1 MTFSGLP
8 SVRDPKQSLKNSS
21 SSSSSSSSSNGSSS
35 SSSSPV
41 KSPLT
46 TSKNV
51 DPATSPQLNNT
62 HVNHQVVVA
71 TEGMMNRHSVEK
83 SFEELVQS
91 NFMDRHIGQLGMSEI
106 NNSFLPTTSPTFQEL
121 QIQQQSPV
129 PVPAPTPSPSVAPIV
144 TKKKTSPTNTLD
156 PTQHAAYRKRLNV
169 NQVCDW
175 CRYRKIRCDRE
186 SPCNSCI
193 HSKRECIR
201 SPPSALIGSTPEE
214 SETSTKKTKRNRAED
229 KDGRR
234 SKSYRGSSTSS
245 QRSSSYNSYSS
256 PGTDD
261 EGSEA
266 SGARS
271 SLSPVVGSLT
281 LAGLGLSS
289 LGLGLLDTRRKSDIS
304 LNSPSFALGNALQ
317 DQEHLDRVSRI
328 EMLLCNVIPGAAEFI
343 ANGTQPPVI
352 NPSNTKGD
360 QPLSLITQGFE
371 NSAAF
376 KDLLSPQERFANISL
391 NSPSVTSSNK
401 LSWLPASLPTL
412 QEEGPSESTSQQ
424 PSTFDHVERMKR
436 IELLLSSISDIPLAK
451 ALLTHSQGSLQGGRK
466 KSDDKK
472 GPKKDSKKSSKGD
485 AKKNNNGSVVKRPH
499 VAAGFA
505 GQKPPP
511 KLPQAIAEAANKK
524 QAIRKKRVSAA
535 AAARAAAKSAAAG
548 TSGTSSDQ
556 SLLVSSP
563 GTAASPANS
572 EAFSVDSNT
581 FASLETPTSLDAQA
595 MPFSQQE
602 QHQDMFIR
610 QQHRLQMDQHRGSIS
625 FPANQPFGQNHAY
638 QLTMSNVNSMAIP
651 LSDPISSYGSLVVP
665 ASSSTCS
672 SSQSSPTLAQ
682 AEAIG
687 QGQDGHQ
694 DENMLTDG
702 GAGPVNEMM
711 YPQQGHLQIPYSAQP
726 TSVQYQQQ
734 QHSTLKSGNSA
745 SEYDMGFDLMSQV
758 LTNAPQQSILGIEAQ
773 IHPSAHQQLY
783 PQHHRQ
789 SIQIGDG
796 GFTDFGLNM
805 DESLESLMKKN
816 MGPLHGLASNL
827 PNDAHSVQHPQVS
840 HPHHPSHLHGVSIS
854 TASSMPSLQGTP
866 GYGTIYDAPA
876 QFGYFQQQGQS
887 NSSLIQ
893 AGISQPQNQSF
904 TPSEATRPLWFPNQ
918 PGSFN
923 IPTSTPE
930 FSWSTQ
936 QQQSSQSINIS
947 ANDSPEVELE
957 SLDLDIENNNNNEA
971 QDHPSALQHNQLK
984 QQQQQQLS
992 AHALFQQQHAQQQ
1005 QRHMEQQALQQQQQ
1019 QQQMQMHQQQHKQL
1033 HRASIQ
1039 HQHQQTFYIPQM
1051 QDDDEESEVEPVSSA
1066 DRK

>member
-21 SSSSSSSSSNGSSS
+21 SSSSNESSS
-35 SSSSPV
+35 SSSSPI

-51 DPATSPQLNNT
+51 DPATSPQLNTT
-62 HVNHQVVVA
+62 HGNHPVVVA

-91 NFMDRHIGQLGMSEI
+91 NFMDRPIGQLGMSEI
-106 NNSFLPTTSPTFQEL
+106 NNSFVPATSPTFQEL
-121 QIQQQSPV
+121 QIQQQLPV
-129 PVPAPTPSPSVAPIV
+129 PVPTPSPSVAPTV

-201 SPPSALIGSTPEE
+201 SPPSVLIGSTLEE

-289 LGLGLLDTRRKSDIS
+289 LGLGLLDTRRNSDIS
-304 LNSPSFALGNALQ
+304 LSSPSFALGNALQ
-317 DQEHLDRVSRI
+317 DQEHLDRVRRI

-360 QPLSLITQGFE
+360 QPLSLITQGLE

-401 LSWLPASLPTL
+401 PSWLPANLPTL
-412 QEEGPSESTSQQ
+412 QEEGPSESTSQ
-424 PSTFDHVERMKR
+424 PSAFDHIERMKR
-436 IELLLSSISDIPLAK
+436 IELLLSSISDMPLAK
-451 ALLTHSQGSLQGGRK
+451 ALLTHSQGSLQGDRK
-466 KSDDKK
+466 KSEDKK
-472 GPKKDSKKSSKGD
+472 GSKKDSKKSNKGD
-485 AKKNNNGSVVKRPH
+485 AKKNNNGSSVKRPH

-511 KLPQAIAEAANKK
+511 KLPQAPVEAANKR

-535 AAARAAAKSAAAG
+535 AAARVAAKSAAAG

-572 EAFSVDSNT
+572 EAFSAESNT
-581 FASLETPTSLDAQA
+581 FASLEIPSSLDGQA

-602 QHQDMFIR
+602 HHQDMFIR
-610 QQHRLQMDQHRGSIS
+610 QQHRLQMDQHHNSIS

-638 QLTMSNVNSMAIP
+638 QLTMSYVNSMALP

-682 AEAIG
+682 TEAIG
-687 QGQDGHQ
+687 QGQDGYQ
-694 DENMLTDG
+694 DENMSTDG

-711 YPQQGHLQIPYSAQP
+711 YPQQGHLQMPYGTQP
-726 TSVQYQQQ
+726 TSIQYQQQ
-734 QHSTLKSGNSA
+734 QRNTLQSGNNA

-773 IHPSAHQQLY
+773 IHPSAHQQLH

-805 DESLESLMKKN
+805 NESLESLMKKN

-827 PNDAHSVQHPQVS
+827 SNDAHSLQHPQAS
-840 HPHHPSHLHGVSIS
+840 HPHHPSHLHGGSIS

-866 GYGTIYDAPA
+866 GYETIYDAPA

-893 AGISQPQNQSF
+893 TGISQPQHQSF
-904 TPSEATRPLWFPNQ
+904 TPSEAPRPMWFPNQ
-918 PGSFN
+918 RGSFS
-923 IPTSTPE
+923 IPASTPE

-957 SLDLDIENNNNNEA
+957 SLDLDIENNNNNQA

-984 QQQQQQLS
+984 QQQQQLS

-1019 QQQMQMHQQQHKQL
+1019 QQQQMQMHQKQQKQL

-1051 QDDDEESEVEPVSSA
+1051 QDDDEESEFEPVSSA